1 MHLTEYYF
9 QCMIILCRPVISRCV
24 QPQPSQNV
32 ITSSK
37 GSVSKIIILVLL
49 MEPIV
54 PSFMLNKRDVDT
66 GYKND
71 TGLYG
76 IVCKQQSAGWCLHS
90 RAVSVCQTLS
100 MWYITVVSKRALS
113 ACSCRYV
120 GKYRVLH
127 SPEAGMSYFHHSL
140 HSLSVGLLCRFHKSF
155 LFNFC

>member
-1 MHLTEYYF
+1 M
-9 QCMIILCRPVISRCV
+9 
-24 QPQPSQNV
+24 
-32 ITSSK
+32 
-37 GSVSKIIILVLL
+37 LL
-49 MEPIV
+49 IEPIV
-54 PSFMLNKRDVDT
+54 PSFMLNKR

-140 HSLSVGLLCRFHKSF
+140 HSLLAYSVAFTNLSF
-155 LFNFC
+155 LTSQLFCTYTIIFIKNTVCPQSHATLLNRFI

>member
-1 MHLTEYYF
+1 
-9 QCMIILCRPVISRCV
+9 
-24 QPQPSQNV
+24 
-32 ITSSK
+32 
-37 GSVSKIIILVLL
+37 

-54 PSFMLNKRDVDT
+54 PSFKLNKRDVDT

-113 ACSCRYV
+113 CRYV

-127 SPEAGMSYFHHSL
+127 SPEAAMSYFHHSL
-140 HSLSVGLLCRFHKSF
+140 HSLLAYSVAFTNLSCLTSQLFCTYTIIFINTVCLQSHATLLNRFI
-155 LFNFC
+155 